1 MIILL
6 RLIQK
11 IIKNKIKMSDK
22 DPLKINKLSPETK
35 PKRSSLK
42 QKDKLDIKDIMEYNK
57 NIKRHSVSWNVS
69 IRKFNLEGVKTNFES
84 NTEKKDKEKN
94 EEFLEKRRR
103 SIKNEF
109 VLAKEL
115 IKNENV
121 IEEIK
126 GENYD
131 EIKENTFRNVEVG
144 KEGIDIN

>member
-1 MIILL
+1 
-6 RLIQK
+6 
-11 IIKNKIKMSDK
+11 MSDK
-22 DPLKINKLSPETK
+22 DPPKINKLSPESK

-42 QKDKLDIKDIMEYNK
+42 QRDKLDIKDIIEYNK
-57 NIKRHSVSWNVS
+57 NKKRHSVSWNVS

-115 IKNENV
+115 IKKENV

-144 KEGIDIN
+144 KEGIDIK